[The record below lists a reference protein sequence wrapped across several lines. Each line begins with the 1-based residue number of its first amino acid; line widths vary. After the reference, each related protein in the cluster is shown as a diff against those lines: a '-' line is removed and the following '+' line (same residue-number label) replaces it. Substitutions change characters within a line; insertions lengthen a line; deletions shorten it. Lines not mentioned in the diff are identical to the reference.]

1 MTGSVINQESPWD
14 EIPGP
19 AMQTLF
25 LNWGFRKTG
34 DFCLTARWRKVKR
47 PGRREKRERR
57 MEVRGRGEGKTDRDT
72 RRHSE
77 RER

>member
-1 MTGSVINQESPWD
+1 M
-14 EIPGP
+14 
-19 AMQTLF
+19 F
-25 LNWGFRKTG
+25 LNWGLRKTG

-57 MEVRGRGEGKTDRDT
+57 MEVRGRGEGKTETETLGDT
-72 RRHSE
+72 Q